1 MSSCWMYFPKLS
13 SQIVFEMC
21 IQKFPGSHKCQ
32 FYWKDYLNWYKE
44 YCRRK
49 CTLSCS
55 FRLFQF
61 ETDYLM
67 TLRYINLVFVRK
79 AMPYIWLMVL
89 YKFKGITII
98 LFNSSYKIIHCVIW
112 GWWIVFIVINIVIY
126 PNLCIHSFWEWMI
139 SHATNFCVLYRWP
152 QISVMSIPHNKLSKE
167 HSSLVVIMLLE
178 FR

>member
-1 MSSCWMYFPKLS
+1 MGIYASVSLVLLVKPDKVNLMSSCWMYFPKLS

-79 AMPYIWLMVL
+79 AMPYIWLIVL
-89 YKFKGITII
+89 YKYKGW
-98 LFNSSYKIIHCVIW
+98 LFELCSNDTLRYIRMMNCFYRYIHCYLPK
-112 GWWIVFIVINIVIY
+112 IVYSFILRMND
-126 PNLCIHSFWEWMI
+126 
-139 SHATNFCVLYRWP
+139 
-152 QISVMSIPHNKLSKE
+152 
-167 HSSLVVIMLLE
+167 
-178 FR
+178 

>member
-1 MSSCWMYFPKLS
+1 MGIYASVSIVLLVKPDKVNLMSSCWMYFPKLS

-67 TLRYINLVFVRK
+67 TLRYINLVFVRNI
-79 AMPYIWLMVL
+79 Y
-89 YKFKGITII
+89 FQ
-98 LFNSSYKIIHCVIW
+98 IIHWVIW
-112 GWWIVFIVINIVIY
+112 GWWIVFIV
-126 PNLCIHSFWEWMI
+126 
-139 SHATNFCVLYRWP
+139 RWVTSP
-152 QISVMSIPHNKLSKE
+152 KMSIARGLSNMKRTI
-167 HSSLVVIMLLE
+167 H
-178 FR
+178 

>member
-1 MSSCWMYFPKLS
+1 MGIYASVSIVLLVKPDKVNLMSSCWMYFPKLS

-32 FYWKDYLNWYKE
+32 FYWKDYLNWYKG

-79 AMPYIWLMVL
+79 AMPYIWLIVL
-89 YKFKGITII
+89 YKDTSIQRYKDTSIWFSFEIYIYSNYT
-98 LFNSSYKIIHCVIW
+98 LSYMRMMNCFYSYKHCYLPKLVYS
-112 GWWIVFIVINIVIY
+112 FILRMND
-126 PNLCIHSFWEWMI
+126 
-139 SHATNFCVLYRWP
+139 
-152 QISVMSIPHNKLSKE
+152 
-167 HSSLVVIMLLE
+167 
-178 FR
+178 